1 MLERTKILIADDAE
15 INREI
20 LKDIF
25 EEQFTV
31 LEAANGEEAVQLI
44 EDNKEELAVVFLD
57 LIMPIQNGL
66 DVLEYMTKMH
76 YMDFLPVIMIT
87 GESTPESDEKAYE
100 YGVSD
105 IINKPF
111 SPRVV
116 MRRTMNI
123 IELFLNRLDIEEKLE
138 IRTKQLR
145 ESREKLSR
153 NNEFLIN
160 ALSSVVEFRSLETG
174 DHVKRVG
181 YFTRIML
188 KYLRQNYPEYNLD
201 DEAVETIVRASALH
215 DIGKIAIADN
225 ILMKP
230 GKLLPQEFDEMKKHT
245 VYGCEILEKFKQEE
259 DDFYRYC
266 YDICRYHHEKWDGSG
281 YPDKLVGDAI
291 PIWAQV
297 VAVADCYDALVS
309 KRVYKD
315 AFASDTAMAMIENG
329 ECGEFSAKILDCLA
343 MARQEFFDATE
354 LSEQFNFSE
363 GEV

>member
-1 MLERTKILIADDAE
+1 MDKTKILIADDAE

-25 EEQFTV
+25 EEQFEV
-31 LEAANGEEAVQLI
+31 LEAANGEEAIQII
-44 EDNKEELAVVFLD
+44 EDNKEELAVIFLD
-57 LIMPIQNGL
+57 LIMPVQTGL
-66 DVLEYMTKMH
+66 DVLEFMTKMH

-105 IINKPF
+105 IIYKPF

-116 MRRTMNI
+116 MRRTKNI
-123 IELFLNRLDIEEKLE
+123 IELFANRLDIEEKLE
-138 IRTKQLR
+138 VRTRELR
-145 ESREKLSR
+145 ESREKLSK
-153 NNEFLIN
+153 NNGFLIN

-188 KYLRQNYPEYNLD
+188 KYVRQNYPEYHLSEED
-201 DEAVETIVRASALH
+201 VESIVRASALH
-215 DIGKIAIADN
+215 DIGKIAIPDT

-230 GKLLPQEFDEMKKHT
+230 GKLTPYEFEEMKKHT
-245 VYGCEILEKFKQEE
+245 TYGCEILEKFKQEE
-259 DDFYRYC
+259 NDFYRYC
-266 YDICRYHHEKWDGSG
+266 YDICRYHHEKWDGAG
-281 YPDKLVGDAI
+281 YPDHLAGDAI

-297 VAVADCYDALVS
+297 VAVADCFDALVS

-315 AFASDTAMAMIENG
+315 AFASDTAVAMIENG
-329 ECGEFSAKILDCLA
+329 ECGEFSPKILDCFD
-343 MARQEFFDATE
+343 MAKHEFFAATQ
-354 LSEQFNFSE
+354 LSEELNFAE
-363 GEV
+363 EN